1 MWVVDTGRV
10 ETFVNPRRVCR
21 PKLVIFDLNNHD
33 NVYGNLF
40 KFTIIYVYY
49 FINRIKFYLKNF
61 FISIH
66 AKRKKH

>member
-1 MWVVDTGRV
+1 MYNFLLQIDKCGLMWVVDTGRV

-40 KFTIIYVYY
+40 KFTIIYFYY
-49 FINRIKFYLKNF
+49 FIN
-61 FISIH
+61 
-66 AKRKKH
+66 